1 MTESEYLFK
10 QYCLQKNINYQRIAE
25 EEGKSPDF
33 WVDLGDNKILVEVK
47 QLDPNAEE
55 RHVLNIPADEFSGEN
70 VYHWGMPGE
79 RIRKKITSG
88 LSQLRIFAKR
98 LHPTLLVI
106 FDNIKRDGIQMWP
119 ELTDENAVKVAMYG
133 IETALISPEVAPER
147 GANIIHRWHGAR
159 RRLTT
164 EHNTTLS
171 AIGILQK
178 HNDLISLRVYHN
190 YYAANPLSPET
201 LSSVGIPQFALE
213 SEPIGCFPD
222 WKAIRIT

>member
-1 MTESEYLFK
+1 MTESEHLFK
-10 QYCLQKNINYQRIAE
+10 EYCLQKNISYERIAE
-25 EEGKSPDF
+25 REEKSPDF
-33 WVDLGDNKILVEVK
+33 WVDLGDNKIVVEVK
-47 QLDPNAEE
+47 QIDPNDEE
-55 RHVLNIPADEFSGEN
+55 REVLSIPPEELSGEE

-88 LSQLRIFAKR
+88 LPQLRTFAKC

-106 FDNIKRDGIQMWP
+106 FNNIRCCGIEMWP

-133 IETALISPEVAPER
+133 IETALISPESAPEG
-147 GANIIHRWHGAR
+147 GAKIIHRWHGHR
-159 RRLTT
+159 RRLTA

-171 AIGILQK
+171 GIAILEK

-190 YYAANPLSPET
+190 YYAANPLSVESLT
-201 LSSVGIPQFALE
+201 LVGIPQFVLE

-222 WKAIRIT
+222 WKAIGLT